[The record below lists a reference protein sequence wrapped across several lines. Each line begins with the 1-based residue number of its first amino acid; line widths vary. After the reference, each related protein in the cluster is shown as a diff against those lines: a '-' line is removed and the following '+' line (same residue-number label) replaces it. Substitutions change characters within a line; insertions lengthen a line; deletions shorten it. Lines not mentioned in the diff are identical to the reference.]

1 MCNDVGIFTD
11 FWKYPLF
18 LLCNQAKWVHN
29 ILIRVFQKPFPD
41 FPVKS
46 RSNMMYFIPSSVI
59 KSDNCRKSWVW
70 LRISSSNGI
79 NIDADKT
86 KISSWITFIRELIWS
101 LRWFQYETTMLQWHV
116 WHWHLWHWHVWH
128 WHGDTDIEN
137 CPNFSVVKYVLNL
150 VCLTFIKS
158 SGICFGRDFRFTIKC
173 QPRPTV

>member
-1 MCNDVGIFTD
+1 MCNDIGIVPN
-11 FWKYPLF
+11 FWKNPL
-18 LLCNQAKWVHN
+18 LLLSNQAKWVHN
-29 ILIRVFQKPFPD
+29 ILNESFRSLFQTFSG
-41 FPVKS
+41 KS
-46 RSNMMYFIPSSVI
+46 RKNTTYVLPSSVI

-70 LRISSSNGI
+70 DRISSSNGI

-116 WHWHLWHWHVWH
+116 WHWYLWH
-128 WHGDTDIEN
+128 WHGDSDIEN